1 MGDKAR
7 QYRPTHVRRLDTLS
21 GNICAFPNCERK
33 LVARDGE
40 TIVSKICHIE
50 AASKKG
56 PRFNAKMNDDQRR
69 HFNNLIL
76 MCDEC
81 HNIIDNMDNEFKY
94 SVAMLQQWKK
104 DHKEKIE
111 SLSQPNFT
119 PLSLA
124 ISAIA
129 SVVFEDA
136 SPDQDSDPSVFDIE
150 AKIEH
155 NCIVRNLELI
165 NEYKV
170 FYPKI
175 ASLYAE
181 LESHGSF
188 KKENLLRNIRRIYLK
203 VIGRYVGQSKNR
215 IEIIQANADSI
226 IEDVEEELL
235 QSCKENALADQDDIS
250 FGLSVIMV
258 DAFMRCKILEEPP
271 RT

>member
-7 QYRPTHVRRLDTLS
+7 QYRPAHVRRLDTLS
-21 GNICAFPNCERK
+21 GNVCAFPNCERK

-56 PRFNAKMNDDQRR
+56 PRFNDEMDDDHRR

-81 HNIIDNMDNEFKY
+81 HNIIDNMDNESKY
-94 SVAMLQQWKK
+94 TVTILQQWKK

-111 SLSQPNFT
+111 SLSKPNFT
-119 PLSLA
+119 SLSLA
-124 ISAIA
+124 INAIA
-129 SVVFEDA
+129 AIVFEGNA
-136 SPDQDSDPSVFDIE
+136 SNQDSDPDVFNIE

-155 NCIVRNLELI
+155 NCVVRNLELI

-175 ASLYAE
+175 ATLYSE
-181 LESHGSF
+181 LETQGSF

-203 VIGRYVGQSKNR
+203 VIGRYVGKSLNR
-215 IEIIQANADSI
+215 IKIIQANADSI

-235 QSCKENALADQDDIS
+235 KSCEASSLADQDDIS

-271 RT
+271 RK